1 MSITVEKLNSRGQV
15 VLSYPAQI
23 AERLPNGVVL
33 DATWTWPIR
42 DLGYAIFETGDHFTE
57 YHYTDRWHNI
67 CLIHSGQSGRLK
79 GWYCNITRP
88 ATISE
93 SVVAAEDLFLDVWVA
108 PSGAWQVLDE
118 DEFAADH
125 TLDQPTR
132 EAALKALG
140 ILLAQIAAREPPFDE
155 ADGSQ

>member
-1 MSITVEKLNSRGQV
+1 MV
-15 VLSYPAQI
+15 SYPADI

-33 DATWTWPIR
+33 DAVWAWPTR

-67 CLIHSGQSGRLK
+67 CVIHSSQNGRLK

-88 ATISE
+88 ATISDE
-93 SVVAAEDLFLDVWVA
+93 TVAAEDLFLDVWVA
-108 PSGAWQVLDE
+108 PDGSWQVLDE
-118 DEFAADH
+118 DEFEADQ

-132 EAALKALG
+132 EAALQALG
-140 ILLAQIAAREPPFDE
+140 VLLAQIAAREPPFDE
-155 ADGSQ
+155 AAGSQ

>member
-1 MSITVEKLNSRGQV
+1 MSIKVEKLNSQGQV

-33 DATWTWPIR
+33 DATWTWATR

-67 CLIHSGQSGRLK
+67 CVIHSVHSGRLK

-88 ATISE
+88 ATMSE
-93 SVVAAEDLFLDVWVA
+93 NIVAAEDLFLDVWVA
-108 PSGAWQVLDE
+108 PDGTWQILDE

-140 ILLAQIAAREPPFDE
+140 LLLAQIAAREPPFDE
-155 ADGSQ
+155 AAGSQ